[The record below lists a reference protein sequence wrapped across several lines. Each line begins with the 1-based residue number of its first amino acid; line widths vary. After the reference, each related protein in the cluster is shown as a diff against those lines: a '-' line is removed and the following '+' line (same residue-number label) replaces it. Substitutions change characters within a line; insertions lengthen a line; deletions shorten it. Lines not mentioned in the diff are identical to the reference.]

1 MKKLLIAIAL
11 LTSMNASALEKDKQM
26 HIGASAAIGVTSQY
40 YFDSYAKSALTC
52 MSVGVAKELYDE
64 VDYGGFSKEDLLAD
78 AVGCAIGISGM
89 KIIQVYQDNDA
100 LGLGVNFEF

>member
-1 MKKLLIAIAL
+1 MKKLLLAVAL
-11 LTSMNASALEKDKQM
+11 FTSLNVTALEKDKQK
-26 HIGASAAIGVTSQY
+26 HIGVSAVIGVTSQY

-64 VDYGGFSKEDLLAD
+64 ADGFSKEDLLAD

-100 LGLGVNFEF
+100 LGLGVNFKF

>member
-1 MKKLLIAIAL
+1 MKRLLLVVAL
-11 LTSMNASALEKDKQM
+11 FASMNAIALEKDKQK
-26 HIGASAAIGVTSQY
+26 HIGVSAVIGVTSQY

-64 VDYGGFSKEDLLAD
+64 ADYSGFSKEDLLAD

-89 KIIQVYQDNDA
+89 KIIQVYQDDDA
-100 LGLGVNFEF
+100 LGLGVSFKF